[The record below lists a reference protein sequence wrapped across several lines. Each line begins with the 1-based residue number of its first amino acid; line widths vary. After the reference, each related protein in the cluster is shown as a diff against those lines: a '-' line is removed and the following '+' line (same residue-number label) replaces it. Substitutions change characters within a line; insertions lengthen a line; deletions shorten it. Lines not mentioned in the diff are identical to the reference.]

1 MSFNISYIRKR
12 KTKSRFLHI
21 PFTISI
27 MQFLRINILFIPVL
41 ISAILGRYITEFII
55 AYFCAAVHESAHIYM
70 AKRTGIPISGVEIQP
85 FGICVKLKNNI
96 IPNPLSEIKTAFA
109 GPFVN
114 LIMTLF
120 IFMIQDINNNISDLP
135 IIVNTPF
142 TQTITAH
149 ISIFFLNNHK
159 IIKYFTYC
167 NLGMAIIN
175 LMPVLPLDGG
185 RILRA
190 ALSYLTSRTR
200 AQKITVS
207 VSRIPVIIIISAA
220 VYGLLTLKFNFSLIL
235 ISAFILSSITNEEK
249 NTSRITINEMLNH
262 TSLINQNNTNKP
274 KRALTIS
281 AHQSTPA
288 RFILRYLN
296 TEKQHIVFVTDDYA
310 NSIKILTDKQ
320 IINSMSEKGY
330 RITLK
335 DIT

>member
-12 KTKSRFLHI
+12 KTKSRFLQI
-21 PFTISI
+21 PFTVPIT
-27 MQFLRINILFIPVL
+27 QFLQINILFIPVL
-41 ISAILGRYITEFII
+41 ISAILGRYVKEFII
-55 AYFCAAVHESAHIYM
+55 AYLCAAIHETAHIYM
-70 AKRTGIPISGVEIQP
+70 AKRTGIPVSAVEIQP

-96 IPNPLSEIKTAFA
+96 INNHLAEIKTAFA

-114 LIMTLF
+114 FIMVFFVF
-120 IFMIQDINNNISDLP
+120 IIQNINNNILEL
-135 IIVNTPF
+135 PF
-142 TQTITAH
+142 TVNNRFLQTITTH
-149 ISIFFLNNHK
+149 ISIFFLTNYE

-167 NLGMAIIN
+167 NLGMAVIN

-190 ALSYLTSRTR
+190 ALSYLTTRTR

-207 VSRIPVIIIISAA
+207 VSRIPILIIISTA

-249 NTSRITINEMLNH
+249 NTSRITMNEMLNL
-262 TSLINQNNTNKP
+262 TSLIDNNNDGKP

-296 TEKQHIVFVTDDYA
+296 AEKHHIVFVTDDYGK
-310 NSIKILTDKQ
+310 NIKILTDKQ

-330 RITLK
+330 LITLN
-335 DIT
+335 DII